1 MENAHN
7 DTSSSGMGSKEFTLL
22 VALLMSITAISI
34 DALLPALGI
43 IGDDCSARRQQTN
56 HNCSLA
62 CCF

>member
-43 IGDDCSARRQQTN
+43 IGDEARRGDSKPTTIA
-56 HNCSLA
+56 H
-62 CCF
+62 